1 MTDRP
6 LDSGSDVASIT
17 KEIVMTQSAKATKP
31 ANRKPSRRK
40 KVGPKGPKAPS
51 TSNRQAK
58 PAAKRKGTKAEA
70 VVALLRRK
78 DGASLADLQ
87 KATSWQPH
95 SVRGFLSGTVRKR
108 MGLTLES
115 RKSAEGERRYVLTG
129 AAK

>member
-1 MTDRP
+1 MTVRP
-6 LDSGSDVASIT
+6 LGSGRNVASAT
-17 KEIVMTQSAKATKP
+17 KEIAMTQSAKATKQ
-31 ANRKPSRRK
+31 ASQKPSRRK
-40 KVGPKGPKAPS
+40 KVGPKAPES
-51 TSNRQAK
+51 PSASNVQAQ

-87 KATSWQPH
+87 KATGWQPH

>member
-1 MTDRP
+1 MTIRP
-6 LDSGSDVASIT
+6 LGSGSDVASVT
-17 KEIVMTQSAKATKP
+17 KEIAMTQSAKATKQ
-31 ANRKPSRRK
+31 ANQKPSRRK

-58 PAAKRKGTKAEA
+58 PAAERKGTKAEA
-70 VVALLRRK
+70 VVALLNRK
-78 DGASLADLQ
+78 GGASLTDLQ
-87 KATSWQPH
+87 KATGWQPH

-115 RKSAEGERRYVLTG
+115 TKSAEGERRYALNG